1 MRVEYLYKEGGLYD
15 TTFVHTVML
24 NSKERRFL
32 TGQKAQGNRVSFE
45 VEPNIPY
52 LLLSVSASSN
62 TNAMLFT
69 ITYMSFNED
78 GSNKFKNTVIYLVP
92 NMVTFAVLF
101 AKNKVVMEF
110 FRSGAE
116 NGFSQPT
123 GKEKLNAKDIDTLIE
138 LAKKLDGRFIV
149 VDEPNDEE
157 QEEGNIDMLS
167 KN

>member
-24 NSKERRFL
+24 NSKGRRFL

-78 GSNKFKNTVIYLVP
+78 GSNKFKNTVIYFVP
-92 NMVTFAVLF
+92 NMVTFCC
-101 AKNKVVMEF
+101 VVC
-110 FRSGAE
+110 
-116 NGFSQPT
+116 Q
-123 GKEKLNAKDIDTLIE
+123 K
-138 LAKKLDGRFIV
+138 
-149 VDEPNDEE
+149 
-157 QEEGNIDMLS
+157 
-167 KN
+167 